1 MQALRL
7 YEGLFSMF
15 NFSCKSKKKNAML
28 VETQCLRLTDAK
40 THLQNLWVY
49 SIKDFLWMWE
59 EAPQYFGLF
68 LLENGR
74 GLFFNALIIK

>member
-1 MQALRL
+1 MRL
-7 YEGLFSMF
+7 F

-40 THLQNLWVY
+40 TYLQKLWVY

-59 EAPQYFGLF
+59 EAPQYF
-68 LLENGR
+68 
-74 GLFFNALIIK
+74 